1 MAGGWPVDG
10 GGDKGDVQRHQVC
23 YVCQCKNTHNEDY
36 TAEINNNVKLKIK
49 LKTQNLTCSL
59 PPWFFL
65 SPCFSSSAQGK
76 LEPMISK

>member
-36 TAEINNNVKLKIK
+36 TAEINNNVKLKIVV
-49 LKTQNLTCSL
+49 LYYFSYILILTRNNHCMGSY
-59 PPWFFL
+59 
-65 SPCFSSSAQGK
+65 SNKQ
-76 LEPMISK
+76 